1 MAFFSEWLDTLEG
14 SYTDEQVA
22 EILDRIRTSP
32 FDELDGNVF
41 AYEFPLFVIYTHY
54 VANNLESQRDLNVLL
69 EITRAFV
76 ERGINITVC
85 GFEDTTLLHYA
96 IDFGEHNIELIRYL
110 CENGINVSREN
121 TAFKLAQDL
130 GRQDIIDCLSSLS
143 PSDVKEP
150 GFE

>member
-1 MAFFSEWLDTLEG
+1 
-14 SYTDEQVA
+14 
-22 EILDRIRTSP
+22 
-32 FDELDGNVF
+32 
-41 AYEFPLFVIYTHY
+41 
-54 VANNLESQRDLNVLL
+54 LNVLL